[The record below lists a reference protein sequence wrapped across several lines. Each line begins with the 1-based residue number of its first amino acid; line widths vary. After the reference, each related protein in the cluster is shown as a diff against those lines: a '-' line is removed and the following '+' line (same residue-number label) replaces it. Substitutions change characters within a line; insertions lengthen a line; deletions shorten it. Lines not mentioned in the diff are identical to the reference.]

1 MLKKVGWTL
10 AGIVLFALFFLI
22 GASLTQTT
30 PRLILSA
37 TGLNN
42 WEYYPA
48 EATTIYYRDGQ
59 PMTQIGYQRINSED
73 FPVFLKDAVVA
84 VEDRRFYQHN
94 GLDTKSIGRA
104 ILVNLWEGSR
114 AQGAST
120 ITQQLARTMFLTQ
133 ERTFSCKIKEVL
145 LAVALEE
152 KFSKDEILTMY
163 LNEIYMGRG

>member
-1 MLKKVGWTL
+1 M
-10 AGIVLFALFFLI
+10 
-22 GASLTQTT
+22 
-30 PRLILSA
+30 A
-37 TGLNN
+37 TSD
-42 WEYYPA
+42 Y
-48 EATTIYYRDGQ
+48 
-59 PMTQIGYQRINSED
+59 SED

-84 VEDRRFYQHN
+84 EDRRFYQHN

-133 ERTFSCKIKEVL
+133 EKTFSRKIKEVL

-163 LNEIYMGRG
+163 LNEIYMGRGCAGIACASQAYFNKDIWSLTEAEICILVGLIQSRALFPILTGRD